1 MFSYKLYPLLILV
14 LISPCFENAN
24 AGAIYIERSRR
35 SFFHYLDCPK
45 SGEYNSE
52 QIKIIARLD
61 KVCED
66 CYYLYHERYIYTH
79 CRKKCFS
86 NEYFLACAETLRMDG
101 DELEKLKQ
109 SVRTLRSYSVS

>member
-1 MFSYKLYPLLILV
+1 MSVVSEPNSNLYVKSKLPSQRESKMFSYKLYPLLILV

-24 AGAIYIERSRR
+24 AGAIKRSRR

-66 CYYLYHERYIYTH
+66 
-79 CRKKCFS
+79 S
-86 NEYFLACAETLRMDG
+86 CAETLRMDG